1 MMPNLRMKKELADF
15 LKVPV
20 HQLISFSPDPKLL
33 RNSCG
38 ECKFWNAG
46 VCDLGKGD
54 RVELPADSH
63 SCKRFAGKEAA
74 NG

>member
-1 MMPNLRMKKELADF
+1 MMPNLRMRKELADF
-15 LKVPV
+15 LKVPE

-46 VCDLGKGD
+46 VCDLGNGD

-63 SCKRFAGKEAA
+63 SCKRFEKQ
-74 NG
+74 